1 MKPIVRY
8 APLAFA
14 ALSLL
19 SLAACA
25 DVGVAKRAAKAGD
38 YRTAERNWSRLADL
52 GITEA
57 QIELGT
63 LYVEGAEGVPAQPA
77 RGLAL
82 LEAAAA
88 KNEPRAI
95 LALGEAYEKGGAIPQ
110 NTGKAIRLYET
121 AWDAGE
127 TRAATALG
135 DLYVDIGHPAQ
146 AIEWYEK
153 GFAAGTPKA
162 AFKLGRLY
170 EKKKLGAA
178 DPVKALAWY
187 RVAEKNGITEAS
199 EPISRLESTVDKSRI
214 DQARTLV
221 ERLSP

>member
-1 MKPIVRY
+1 MT
-8 APLAFA
+8 PLRTASFVLA
-14 ALSLL
+14 VLSSLT
-19 SLAACA
+19 LAACA
-25 DVGVAKRAAKAGD
+25 DTGIAKRAAKAGD
-38 YRTAERNWSRLADL
+38 YRTAERHWSRLSEL

-57 QIELGT
+57 QIELGS
-63 LYVEGAEGVPAQPA
+63 LYLEGAQGIAPQPA

-88 KNEPRAI
+88 RNEPKA
-95 LALGEAYEKGGAIPQ
+95 LVALGEAYEKGGAVPR
-110 NTGKAIRLYET
+110 NTGKAVRLYEA

-127 TRAATALG
+127 VRAASALG

-146 AIEWYEK
+146 AVTWYEK
-153 GFAAGTPKA
+153 GFASGSAKS

-170 EKKKLGAA
+170 EKQKLGMA
-178 DPVKALAWY
+178 DSVKALAWY

-199 EPISRLESTVDKSRI
+199 EPISRLESSVDKSKIEEARI
-214 DQARTLV
+214 LV